1 MKLAMNLDQ
10 KQQSD
15 YKTGI
20 RKLRTR
26 RRRTTHK
33 RRIGQAMIDKKS
45 LRRQHQKQSKPAK
58 SEIKNNFERE
68 LSKQN
73 SKNKREHN
81 KKIPTEKRM
90 TLANPSENKSTLKQ
104 IVCNLHQSTNS
115 NLECQTI
122 LLENQLTGF
131 LITEAATRK
140 TMI

>member
-10 KQQSD
+10 NKQND

-90 TLANPSENKSTLKQ
+90 TLANPSENKPSLK
-104 IVCNLHQSTNS
+104 IVCNLY
-115 NLECQTI
+115 
-122 LLENQLTGF
+122 QLIKKQPRMPNDPT
-131 LITEAATRK
+131 
-140 TMI
+140 